1 MRRIPL
7 MSIAIGLALAT
18 GGCNLFGGGDTT
30 TTTTESP
37 TPGPVVASPTD
48 GESPGQPT
56 ESSQTQPPPPPE
68 SPVVTLPR
76 DLDLI
81 PSTNPDQRVQS
92 IQGDRND
99 PFSIVSTTPSVSIL
113 PSATPRTAQAPT
125 TPGGAGT
132 GTAAPTGRTPGGQ
145 LPGGGGSG
153 QTPSNRTPGGLAPIP
168 NLVPGSRGTSTAAAP
183 SPPPPP
189 QPTLARAVAVLGV
202 VQIGD
207 VPYAIVNAP
216 NESSSRYVR
225 VGQRLSNGQI
235 VVKRIEMNRP
245 EPVVVFEQFGIEVVT
260 AVGEGGAPA
269 TSEDS
274 TAMISPSTSQQPSG

>member
-1 MRRIPL
+1 MRRISL

-18 GGCNLFGGGDTT
+18 GGCNLFGGGETT
-30 TTTTESP
+30 TTEESP
-37 TPGPVVASPTD
+37 TPGPVVASPTE
-48 GESPGQPT
+48 GESPAQPT
-56 ESSQTQPPPPPE
+56 ESPQTVPPPPPE
-68 SPVVTLPR
+68 GPVVTLPR

-113 PSATPRTAQAPT
+113 PSETPRTAQAPT
-125 TPGGAGT
+125 TPGGGRAGSP
-132 GTAAPTGRTPGGQ
+132 AGRTPGGQ
-145 LPGGGGSG
+145 LPGGGTSRG
-153 QTPSNRTPGGLAPIP
+153 QSPSTPGGLAPIP
-168 NLVPGSRGTSTAAAP
+168 NLVPGAGTSTAAAP

-245 EPVVVFEQFGIEVVT
+245 EPVVVFEQFGVEVVT

-269 TSEDS
+269 TSDDS
-274 TAMISPSTSQQPSG
+274 TAAVPTSTSQQPSG